1 LEAILIPV
9 KRLGAAKVRLGSL
22 LDVSGRRRLALAMLG
37 DVLRATE
44 KWEHRLV
51 VTSDREAE
59 AVALAFGCTLV
70 GDPGRGLNAALSVGT
85 QIAVAMGAGA
95 LLTLPAD
102 VPLVMPDD
110 VRALF
115 AADADVAVAA
125 AADGGTAA
133 LLRRPPHV
141 IPPRFGPA
149 SAIAHRDEARHRD
162 LVVRMLELP
171 SLTLD
176 VDEPRDLELL
186 AGSPGERESVR
197 VARMLLGR

>member
-1 LEAILIPV
+1 MEAILIPV
-9 KRLGAAKVRLGSL
+9 KRLSAAKARLSSL
-22 LDVSGRRRLALAMLG
+22 LDAAGRRRLALAMLG

-59 AVALAFGCTLV
+59 AVALAFGCRLV

-85 QIAVAMGAGA
+85 QGAVALGAAA

-102 VPLVMPDD
+102 VPLVRADD
-110 VRALF
+110 VRSLF
-115 AADADVAVAA
+115 ASHAQVAVAA

-133 LLRRPPHV
+133 LLRRPPAI
-141 IPPRFGPA
+141 IPTRFGPA
-149 SAIAHRDEARHRD
+149 SAVAHCDEARRRG
-162 LVVRMLELP
+162 LVARTLELP

-176 VDEPRDLELL
+176 VDEPDDVELL
-186 AGSPGERESVR
+186 ARSPGERESVH
-197 VARMLLGR
+197 VARMLLHG